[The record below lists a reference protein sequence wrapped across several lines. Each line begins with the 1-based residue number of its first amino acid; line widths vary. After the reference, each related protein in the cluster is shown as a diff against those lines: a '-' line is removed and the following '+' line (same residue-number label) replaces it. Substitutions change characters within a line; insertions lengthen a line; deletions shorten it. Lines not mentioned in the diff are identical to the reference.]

1 MFASNPAD
9 FEFTGGNR
17 KLIKSTAAHVKNI
30 FQYFGDIE
38 GMKLFMRKAI
48 KETESM
54 KGEETDNDNKA
65 PLTQTHY
72 FLNKLLETA
81 NCNSVRKGKN
91 GFRYDDEIKLYAT
104 YIRMLAGRFAYE
116 TIQANLP
123 YSLPS
128 LPSTNRYIQ
137 KTVCNVIEG
146 FLRCKELAE
155 YLDERGLPRK
165 VLLSEDG
172 TRIEGRVQYDS
183 STNQITG
190 FVLPID
196 NNGMPIPQQY
206 PARNAEEIV
215 KHFSTQNVVS
225 SFVITIMAQPLANV
239 PAFCLLLFGSDSK
252 FTSNDVSKRWAYI
265 TNELRKHNIESI
277 IIASDSDPKYNCA
290 MRQLSH
296 IGNIKNK
303 WFSCDELEQIHQTP
317 FFVQDPSHIGTKLR
331 NYLLRTYYNKREIPF
346 GKYFVKL
353 EHIYM
358 LLNKFSKDKHQLTPT
373 VVNPI
378 DKQNFESV
386 RRICSEQVTNLLVN
400 NVDNSAATV
409 QFLTIV
415 RDVIDSYMEHDLTP
429 LERIKKIWR
438 SVFLLRI
445 WRKFIERSAKWTLKE
460 IFLTSYCYNCIELNA
475 HALVKSILFFK
486 ENNISNLFLPHL
498 FGSQACESFYR
509 QIRSFTSTYSTVA
522 NCSVKEILSRIKKIQ
537 MQNDII
543 HKTQSQFVYPRMN
556 KGTGNSTRHELP
568 NLAEILIEIDKCKL
582 KAIVIAK
589 NIGLIPKN
597 KNIKNEDYL
606 NCDINP
612 YVPKKLKKT
621 TKVKSFSS
629 FLHLPVKTSQVIDL
643 MNVDLKDY
651 KDKVKEVSETSPY
664 VKLMKNGKLFI
675 VKKTTLC
682 WLLRKDYCKISS
694 DRLKRV
700 QMKEDTQKQ
709 IKKNCLYSYKPL
721 KKRKSNK
728 K

>member
-54 KGEETDNDNKA
+54 KVEETDNDNKA

-104 YIRMLAGRFAYE
+104 FIRMLAGRFAYE

-155 YLDERGLPRK
+155 YLDERG
-165 VLLSEDG
+165 

-206 PARNAEEIV
+206 PARNAE
-215 KHFSTQNVVS
+215 
-225 SFVITIMAQPLANV
+225 L
-239 PAFCLLLFGSDSK
+239 
-252 FTSNDVSKRWAYI
+252 
-265 TNELRKHNIESI
+265 
-277 IIASDSDPKYNCA
+277 
-290 MRQLSH
+290 
-296 IGNIKNK
+296 
-303 WFSCDELEQIHQTP
+303 
-317 FFVQDPSHIGTKLR
+317 
-331 NYLLRTYYNKREIPF
+331 
-346 GKYFVKL
+346 
-353 EHIYM
+353 
-358 LLNKFSKDKHQLTPT
+358 
-373 VVNPI
+373 
-378 DKQNFESV
+378 
-386 RRICSEQVTNLLVN
+386 
-400 NVDNSAATV
+400 
-409 QFLTIV
+409 
-415 RDVIDSYMEHDLTP
+415 
-429 LERIKKIWR
+429 
-438 SVFLLRI
+438 
-445 WRKFIERSAKWTLKE
+445 
-460 IFLTSYCYNCIELNA
+460 
-475 HALVKSILFFK
+475 
-486 ENNISNLFLPHL
+486 
-498 FGSQACESFYR
+498 
-509 QIRSFTSTYSTVA
+509 
-522 NCSVKEILSRIKKIQ
+522 
-537 MQNDII
+537 
-543 HKTQSQFVYPRMN
+543 
-556 KGTGNSTRHELP
+556 
-568 NLAEILIEIDKCKL
+568 
-582 KAIVIAK
+582 
-589 NIGLIPKN
+589 
-597 KNIKNEDYL
+597 
-606 NCDINP
+606 
-612 YVPKKLKKT
+612 KT

-664 VKLMKNGKLFI
+664 VKLIKNGKLFI